1 VRRRLL
7 VVSLSL
13 MGLLLVALMAPLIT
27 TYASGRTQAL
37 FVSRLGDVS
46 RFAVLAEDALE
57 SGATAGLDADFERY
71 VEVYG
76 GSVLVTNA
84 NRQVV
89 LRAGEDPVVDVPE
102 AEAAIDRALSGAGSQ
117 APETVWPWSDDQ
129 VVIGSPVGRDAQVLG
144 AVVVVAPTD
153 AVRGSIGLGLAWLA
167 VAGLLAVLAL
177 VYGAVIPFVGW
188 ILRPVHD
195 LEHAARQ
202 LADGDLS
209 SRAHELGP
217 PELRDLARS
226 FNAMAVNVETSQRQQ
241 RELVADAA
249 HQLGNPLTALRLRVE
264 SLASSAP
271 EEADPVLEEADRLS
285 SIVDSLLRLSQVG
298 ARRSVP
304 EPVDVAAVVRHR
316 CAIWEPVFDELEV
329 LAPATATAL
338 ATPDLLDIALD
349 SLLDNAAKF
358 APGAPVTVTVA
369 GPGDGPG
376 DGAVDGAVDGASAG
390 SGAGAGAGAGEG
402 LVVLRVRDRGPGL
415 HPDDAAKV
423 GARFF
428 RGRQHQNVPGTGL
441 GLAIVRARLDDLAG
455 SLEVSSPPGGGLEV
469 AVLLPAATGA
479 ARGSSVA
486 RRGAGAGER

>member
-1 VRRRLL
+1 MRRRLL

-57 SGATAGLDADFERY
+57 SGATDALDADFERY

-117 APETVWPWSDDQ
+117 PPETVWPWSDDP

-144 AVVVVAPTD
+144 AVVMVAPTD
-153 AVRGSIGLGLAWLA
+153 AVRGSISRGLAWLA
-167 VAGLLAVLAL
+167 VAGLLAVLGL

-195 LEHAARQ
+195 LSHAASE

-217 PELRDLARS
+217 PELRHLARS
-226 FNAMAVNVETSQRQQ
+226 FNVMADNVETSQRQQ

-264 SLASSAP
+264 SLASAAP
-271 EEADPVLEEADRLS
+271 EDAEPVLEETDRLS

-298 ARRSVP
+298 AGHSVP
-304 EPVDVAAVVRHR
+304 EVVDVAAVVRHR
-316 CAIWEPVFDELEV
+316 CTIWEPVFEELEV
-329 LAPATATAL
+329 VAPPVPPGAPAL

-358 APGAPVTVTVA
+358 APGAPVTVTVEVL
-369 GPGDGPG
+369 GDQRV
-376 DGAVDGAVDGASAG
+376 A
-390 SGAGAGAGAGEG
+390 
-402 LVVLRVRDRGPGL
+402 LRVRDRGPGL

-423 GARFF
+423 GSRFF

-441 GLAIVRARLDDLAG
+441 GLAIVRARLDDVSG
-455 SLEVSSPPGGGLEV
+455 SLEISSPPGGGLEV
-469 AVLLPAATGA
+469 SVLLPAATGVP
-479 ARGSSVA
+479 RGSSDGP
-486 RRGAGAGER
+486 RDAGAAET